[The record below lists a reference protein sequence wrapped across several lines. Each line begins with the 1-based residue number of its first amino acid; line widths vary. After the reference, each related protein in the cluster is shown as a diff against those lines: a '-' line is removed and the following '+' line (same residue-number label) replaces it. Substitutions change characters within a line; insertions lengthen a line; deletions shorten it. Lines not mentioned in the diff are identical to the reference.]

1 MSASVQRL
9 PPWLLALVLALPL
22 SSAAGAAGASPAPG
36 RSPASEPTPGA
47 TASTKAPRGP
57 GRWARELTRRK
68 AVLSKHRGRSPTAVL
83 ALLGLLP
90 QLQGELPP
98 GQLEA
103 FVDEVAGD
111 RARHPLVRSYAG
123 YLRARLYEDQGRL
136 AAAHER
142 LLAEGY
148 LVAWQIAGPFDNA
161 GRKGETEAYAP
172 QTEPFSAG
180 QVMEG
185 KLPGEPL
192 SWRHYD
198 YEGIPRAG
206 YVSFDDLLRP
216 NEEVTGYATCW
227 VHADADTRATLH
239 LGTGGPYQAWVGAT
253 EVGHGDAYHAPHPLQ
268 DAHPVELTRGWN
280 RVLVKTSAQSGMWG
294 FYARLSTRTGAP
306 IEGLRTTAEPPA
318 GGPMDP
324 PVANPG
330 ASPTTQADTL
340 SLRGLLERRY
350 PGTRDPQARRPGP
363 GAAGLAVVELHRWI
377 HPFDRDDRSG
387 VELAR
392 RVDAQVRS
400 SRSGW
405 LLSVIDRDAST
416 SRRALEDAIA
426 RARTEGSA
434 SAPLQAQMLLEL
446 AWRDRSLGLER
457 QYRSGVDQARTIAP
471 DDPLIALAVIDR
483 ISDDG
488 YQWLAVQQLRALIER
503 FPTST
508 TLRRDLAARLRG
520 QGRTEEALEA
530 LASLARD
537 RGTAEGLA
545 SARIEALLEL
555 GRPDD
560 AAQVA
565 RASAAATPGV
575 PEVHAR
581 LADVELARGDV
592 AAARTAL
599 GQAIALAPQAAD
611 LHVAMGS
618 LLLRSGSKAAAVAS
632 FERSLALR
640 PQQPEVRDLLASL
653 DDARADDLLAR
664 YGVELEQLG
673 ALPTPASWAGKDA
686 GILHHRVVVRVLP
699 NGLTE
704 RLDHRVIRV
713 LDDRGI
719 RSQAA
724 QGMGFDPAE
733 STVEVRRARVHRA
746 DGTIEDLGDTRI
758 YALASAGYRM
768 YYDQRQVQVQ
778 FPGLRVGDTLE
789 VAFLRRD
796 VAARN
801 MFDEYFG
808 DLMPLQGSEPRRHVE
823 YVLEAPSDKPLYFNR
838 TVDRTPSKDGKT
850 TTYRRVE
857 KDVPGIKPEG
867 AMPGWTEVAEY
878 LHVSTYR
885 SWDEV
890 GRWYWNLVRE
900 QLVVDDRI
908 REGVAQAVAG
918 LPAGA
923 DARAKVDA
931 IYEHV
936 VRNTRYVGLEFGIH
950 GYKPYRTTDVYSR
963 RFGDCK
969 DKASL
974 LKVMLAEVGIDSHLV
989 LVRTRDQGTLPGK
1002 PASLA
1007 AFNHAI
1013 TYVPSLDLFLDG
1025 TAEWSGPGELPG
1037 NDQGAT
1043 VLVIEDGQGASFR
1056 TIPISSAADNGRR
1069 TEQQITLR
1077 PDGTASIDHQVS
1089 VWGGGASSVRYRFQS
1104 PEQRKERLTSAFGDL
1119 FPGVEVQDIEAPG
1132 LSDILQPATLHATLR
1147 VPTWATREG
1156 EGLRFMVL
1164 GRDSRLARAMA
1175 STDEREHDLVLDL
1188 PSTEA
1193 YRVRY
1198 MLPPGHRF
1206 SRMPTGKTIDTPVG
1220 RFSLE
1225 VDARDD
1231 GAEVR
1236 SRLELTKPRITPAEY
1251 GAFRQFLRQVDA
1263 SLEQSFEITPER

>member
-1 MSASVQRL
+1 MSTSVLRS
-9 PPWLLALVLALPL
+9 PSWLLALALGLPI
-22 SSAAGAAGASPAPG
+22 APDVAASPATSAVAA
-36 RSPASEPTPGA
+36 SPLVAES
-47 TASTKAPRGP
+47 SRGP
-57 GRWARELTRRK
+57 GRWARELKRRQQILTR
-68 AVLSKHRGRSPTAVL
+68 HRGRDPGAVL
-83 ALLGLLP
+83 ALLGALP
-90 QLQGELPP
+90 KLRGELPP
-98 GQLEA
+98 GELES
-103 FVDEVAGD
+103 FIDGVADD
-111 RARHPLVRSYAG
+111 RSRHPSVRSYAG
-123 YLRARLYEDQGRL
+123 YLRARLLEDQGKLADAQSRL
-136 AAAHER
+136 EE
-142 LLAEGY
+142 EGY
-148 LVAWQIAGPFDNA
+148 LVRWQIAGPFDNA

-172 QTEPFSAG
+172 QTEPFSPA
-180 QVMEG
+180 QTMQG

-198 YEGIPRAG
+198 YEGIPRGG

-227 VHADADTRATLH
+227 VHVDAPTRATLH
-239 LGTGGPYQAWVGAT
+239 LGTGGPYQAWVGEA
-253 EVGHGDAYHAPHPLQ
+253 EVGHGSAYRAPHPLQ
-268 DAHPVELTRGWN
+268 EAHPVELERGWN

-294 FYARLSTRTGAP
+294 FYARFSARSGAP
-306 IEGLRTTAEPPA
+306 LPGLKVTAEPPK
-318 GGPMDP
+318 GGPMGEP
-324 PVANPG
+324 EATLLT
-330 ASPTTQADTL
+330 SSHETEADTL
-340 SLRGLLERRY
+340 SLRGMLERKY
-350 PGTRDPQARRPGP
+350 PGARNPDSTRPGK
-363 GAAGLAVVELHRWI
+363 GRAGLELVEFHRWV

-392 RVDAQVRS
+392 RVDDQLKT
-400 SRSGW
+400 SRSAFVLAVVDHDPG
-405 LLSVIDRDAST
+405 T
-416 SRRALEDAIA
+416 SRRALEDAVT

-434 SAPLQAQMLLEL
+434 SAPLLGEMLLEL
-446 AWRDRSLGLER
+446 AWRDRSLGMER
-457 QYRSGVDQARTIAP
+457 QYRARVDEARTVVP
-471 DDPLIALAVIDR
+471 DDPIVALEVIDR
-483 ISDDG
+483 IAEDG
-488 YQWLAVQQLRALIER
+488 FQWLAVKQLRGLIER

-508 TLRRDLAARLRG
+508 TLRRNLASRLRG

-530 LASLARD
+530 LADLARD
-537 RGTAEGLA
+537 RGTGEGLA
-545 SARIEALLEL
+545 AARIEALLEL

-560 AAQVA
+560 AAAVA
-565 RASAAATPGV
+565 RASTIATPGV

-611 LHVAMGS
+611 LHASMGR
-618 LLLRSGSKAAAVAS
+618 LLLRSGSKPAAVAS
-632 FERSLALR
+632 FERSLQLL

-653 DDARADDLLAR
+653 DDARTDDDLLGR
-664 YGVELEQLG
+664 YGVELAELG
-673 ALPTPASWAGKDA
+673 AEATPKTWKGKEAGM
-686 GILHHRVVVRVLP
+686 LHHRVVVRVLP

-704 RLDHRVIRV
+704 RLDHRIIRV

-719 RSQAA
+719 RSQAV
-724 QGMGFDPAE
+724 QGMTYDPAE
-733 STVEVRRARVHRA
+733 STVEVRRARVHRK

-808 DLMPLQGSEPRRHVE
+808 DLMPLQGGEPRRHVE
-823 YVLEAPSDKPLYFNR
+823 YVLEAPSDKPLYFNLKMKQER
-838 TVDRTPSKDGKT
+838 SEDGSI

-867 AMPGWTEVAEY
+867 AMPGWTEIARF

-885 SWDEV
+885 TWDDV
-890 GRWYWNLVRE
+890 GVWYWNLVRE

-908 REGVAQAVAG
+908 REGVAEALSG
-918 LPAGA
+918 LPPGA
-923 DARAKVDA
+923 DDRTKVEA

-950 GYKPYRTTDVYSR
+950 GYKPYRTTDIYSR

-974 LKVMLAEVGIDSHLV
+974 LKVMLAEAGIDSHLV

-1013 TYVPSLDLFLDG
+1013 TYVPAFDLFLDG
-1025 TAEWSGPGELPG
+1025 TAEWSGPGELPS

-1043 VLVIEDGQGASFR
+1043 VLVVEDGKGADFR
-1056 TIPISSAADNGRR
+1056 TIPMSGVADNGRR
-1069 TEQQITLR
+1069 TTQRVALSA
-1077 PDGTASIDHQVS
+1077 DGTASIDHRIS

-1104 PEQRKERLTSAFGDL
+1104 PEQRQERLTSAFGDL
-1119 FPGVEVQDIEAPG
+1119 FPGVEVRDVEAPDLDNILKPAE
-1132 LSDILQPATLHATLR
+1132 LSARLK

-1156 EGLRFMVL
+1156 QGLRFFVL
-1164 GRDSRLARAMA
+1164 GRDSQLTQAMA

-1193 YRVRY
+1193 YEVDY
-1198 MLPPGHRF
+1198 VLPSGHRF
-1206 SRMPTGKTIDTPVG
+1206 SRMPAAKSIDSPVG

-1225 VDARDD
+1225 VEAKDGGAR
-1231 GAEVR
+1231 VR

-1251 GAFRQFLRQVDA
+1251 DAFRQFLRQVDA
-1263 SLEQSFEITPER
+1263 SLEQSFEVTPER